1 MRLVRQAAT
10 AGLAAALAA
19 AQAPAP
25 RPRLVVDTGSFN
37 ADYLAY
43 SARRHLLAV
52 GGSATANLY
61 AADTGDELR
70 SFAVDDVRGISFS
83 GDATRLAIAD
93 GARRTDIFDVA
104 SGALVATLAAGA
116 PIALNRDGSQLAG
129 CGARGP
135 AAADENTSAIGP
147 CIELDVWA
155 TSGAGK
161 RLLATAAAGRSF
173 ARVAFS
179 AGGRL
184 LAADTKSTA
193 AAPAKPGWRTRF
205 WRGGDWSGLGEARGE
220 LMDVSADGGSA
231 LLAAVA
237 GDAHVA
243 GNAADS
249 SWAAQPLQA
258 RPGRAAPARTS
269 RLIRWDPARRRALAT
284 LPLPLT
290 EVFAAGFD
298 TQGRIHAVG
307 CGATGVHL
315 TLETWSARG
324 VAAPP
329 LQRAECLNAN
339 AAFAPGGTRM
349 ALASFAGDVAAWS
362 TRDGRRVLDYGLP
375 LPQVS
380 SLEFAADSS
389 RLYIGTWRGTIE
401 TWNLRDDAV
410 HEIQASR
417 SGVNPILLA
426 MSPDGKHYAAGGM
439 LGDLTYRSLDG
450 KTAPRELLAGPDNGS
465 SDFWNLAFSADG
477 QFLAAG
483 LAPDPLAKA
492 PAFHG
497 LLRIFSLAPKPEPP
511 LLFPGYE
518 QASFARRGRHAV
530 LSGAQVAVRLWDTG
544 TRTGVSLPR
553 RGWASLSPDGREVAL
568 VNAKSGEAEIWSY
581 RRRTEVGH
589 WPLAAAGAVCVLHW
603 LARAR
608 VFATC
613 RRGGVTTRTVRDA
626 ASGAVRFSLVRH
638 AKVVGFSPDGRLLA
652 TLDWDFRIH
661 LTDLDS
667 GREVATLV
675 DFGAAI
681 RQPDTG
687 MDPYAAQRTSAASD
701 WAVVAPNGLFDAS
714 DAAMQRLHWVV
725 GLESIALAQLKDRYF
740 EPGLLP
746 RLLGYSREPL
756 RDVSALETIT
766 LPPRARIETAPGA
779 PGKLEVELTNR
790 GGGIGRVQVFVNG
803 KEFRA
808 DARGPGVNPAAARA
822 RLTVDVSGALNPG
835 ARNDVRVVTWNRDGY
850 ISSRSIGV
858 PIVAPGRANTAPPAL
873 YAIVAGVSR
882 YAGAGVG
889 NLSFSAKDAVDMA
902 NALTL
907 GADRLFG
914 AKRVH
919 LTLLATASDPR
930 ALPPT
935 KANFERAFAAA
946 RAARPQ
952 DVLVVYLAGHGM
964 ALRADQDEYLYLT
977 ADARS
982 GTLSDYEDPALRAQW
997 TVSSDELAAWT
1008 RTIKA
1013 QKQVLVLDTCDA
1025 GAAAAQLAERRDV
1038 PADQVR
1044 ALERLKDRTGLF
1056 VLMGSAA
1063 DAASYEASQYGQG
1076 LLTYA
1081 LLSGMKGA
1089 ALRDDEFLD
1098 VSRWFDYAVE
1108 EVPQLARN
1116 IGGIQRPVIAQPLG
1130 SSFDIA
1136 ELTPRDQARIPLAAV
1151 KPMILRPMLL
1161 DEEVE
1166 DDVLDLSLAVRRAL
1180 AALNFQTRGAEA
1192 GGPATVF
1199 VDADDLAGAL
1209 RPIGMYT
1216 IQGNAVRVTLT
1227 LRRGHTAVAK
1237 VSVAGDRRDVTA
1249 LARRVAQAI
1258 DAAAARTASPASS
1271 RRSQKCNCSRANPAA
1286 AATGAGQS
1294 RTSATATAGASTQ
1307 RSAPHASLRR
1317 NVGSPMRG
1325 ASMRPS

>member
-1 MRLVRQAAT
+1 VKLARRAA
-10 AGLAAALAA
+10 AAALAA
-19 AQAPAP
+19 AALAMGQTPAA

-37 ADYLAY
+37 ADYLTY
-43 SARRHLLAV
+43 SAHKHLLAV

-61 AADTGDELR
+61 AAGTGDELR
-70 SFAVDDVRGISFS
+70 SFAVADVRGMSFS

-93 GARRTDIFDVA
+93 GARDTDIFDVA
-104 SGALVATLAAGA
+104 SGALLATLPAGA
-116 PIALNRDGSQLAG
+116 PIALNRDGSRLAG
-129 CGARGP
+129 CGQRGP
-135 AAADENTSAIGP
+135 AATGAPTDAIGP
-147 CIELDVWA
+147 CIELDVWTA
-155 TSGAGK
+155 NGGAK
-161 RLLATAAAGRSF
+161 RLLAQAAPGQSF
-173 ARVAFS
+173 ARVLFS
-179 AGGRL
+179 PGGSL
-184 LAADTKSTA
+184 LAADTRNA
-193 AAPAKPGWRTRF
+193 AAASAKPDWRTTF
-205 WRGGDWSGLGEARGE
+205 WRAGDWTRLSAAPGE
-220 LMDVSADGGSA
+220 LMDVSATGASA
-231 LLAAVA
+231 LLALVA
-237 GDAHVA
+237 GDQHVA

-249 SWAAQPLQA
+249 SWAAQPL
-258 RPGRAAPARTS
+258 RATQGEAAMATGS
-269 RLIRWDPARRRALAT
+269 RLIRWDPERRRAQAT
-284 LPLPLT
+284 LPLPMT
-290 EVFAAGFD
+290 EVFAAAFD
-298 TQGRIHAVG
+298 TRGRIHAVG
-307 CGATGVHL
+307 CGAKGAHL
-315 TLETWSARG
+315 ALDTWNAQG

-329 LQRAECLNAN
+329 LQRDDCLDST
-339 AAFAPGGTRM
+339 AAFAPSGSRM
-349 ALASFAGDVAAWS
+349 ALASFAGDVVAWN
-362 TRDGRRVLDYGLP
+362 TRNGRNVLAYGLP

-380 SLEFAADSS
+380 SLAFTADSS
-389 RLYIGTWRGTIE
+389 KLYIGTWRGTIE

-410 HEIQASR
+410 REIQPSKG
-417 SGVNPILLA
+417 GVNPILLA
-426 MSPDGKHYAAGGM
+426 MSPDGRHYAAGGM
-439 LGDLTYRSLDG
+439 LGDLSYRSLDG
-450 KTAPRELLAGPDNGS
+450 TAAPRVLLARPDGES
-465 SDFWNLAFSADG
+465 SRYWNLAFSADG
-477 QFLAAG
+477 GFLAAG
-483 LAPDPLAKA
+483 LAPYPLHK
-492 PAFHG
+492 PAAYHG
-497 LLRIFSLAPKPEPP
+497 MLRLFPLGPKPAPP
-511 LLFPGYE
+511 LRFPGYDS
-518 QASFARRGRHAV
+518 ASFAREGSHAV
-530 LSGAQVAVRLWDTG
+530 LSGEHADVMLWDTA
-544 TRTGVSLPR
+544 TRAGARLPR
-553 RGWASLSPDGREVAL
+553 QGWAGISPDGQQVAL
-568 VNAKSGEAEIWSY
+568 YNARTAQAEIWSY
-581 RRRTEVGH
+581 RRRVVTAH
-589 WPLAAAGAVCVLHW
+589 WPLAGAGADCAVRW
-603 LARAR
+603 LSRGR

-613 RRGGVTTRTVRDA
+613 RRGGVTTRTVRA
-626 ASGAVRFSLVRH
+626 AATGKVRFAVSGNV
-638 AKVVGFSPDGRLLA
+638 KVVGFSPDGRLLA

-667 GREVATLV
+667 GRETATLV

-681 RQPDTG
+681 RQPNTG
-687 MDPYAAQRTSAASD
+687 MDPYAAKRTSAVSD

-746 RLLGYSREPL
+746 KLLGFNHEPL
-756 RDVSALETIT
+756 RDVSALRTIA
-766 LPPRARIETAPGA
+766 LPPRARIEMAPNA
-779 PGKLEVELTNR
+779 PGKLEVTLTNR

-808 DARGPGVNPAAARA
+808 DARGPGADPAAARA
-822 RLTVDVSGALNPG
+822 TLAVDVSGALNPG
-835 ARNDVRVVTWNRDGY
+835 QRNDVRVVTWNRDGY

-858 PIVAPGRANTAPPAL
+858 PIAAPGRANTAPPAL

-914 AKRVH
+914 ARSVH
-919 LTLLATASDPR
+919 LTLLATAGDPR

-935 KANFERAFAAA
+935 KANFVRAFAAA

-964 ALRADQDEYLYLT
+964 ALRANQDEYLYLT

-982 GTLSDYEDPALRAQW
+982 GRLSDYEDPQLRAQW

-1008 RTIKA
+1008 RAIKA

-1025 GAAAAQLAERRDV
+1025 GAAAARLAERRDV
-1038 PADQVR
+1038 PANQVR

-1136 ELTPRDQARIPLAAV
+1136 ELTPRDQARIPLATV

-1161 DEEVE
+1161 DAEVE

-1180 AALNFQTRGAEA
+1180 AALNFQTRGAD
-1192 GGPATVF
+1192 PAAADTVF

-1216 IQGNAVRVTLT
+1216 VQGNTVRVTLT
-1227 LRRGHTAVAK
+1227 LRRGHAAAGRVQ
-1237 VSVAGDRRDVTA
+1237 VDGDRRDVPG

-1258 DAAAARTASPASS
+1258 DDAAAKAEPG
-1271 RRSQKCNCSRANPAA
+1271 N
-1286 AATGAGQS
+1286 GHEG
-1294 RTSATATAGASTQ
+1294 G
-1307 RSAPHASLRR
+1307 
-1317 NVGSPMRG
+1317 
-1325 ASMRPS
+1325 